1 MAKRNQIGTMSA
13 TLNLSL
19 KEVPAATHRRL
30 KERAEA
36 NHRSLN
42 SEILAI
48 LDAALS
54 SRRIDAEENIRKAQ
68 VLRQKFHGTVSETDL
83 NKAKRAGRA

>member
-1 MAKRNQIGTMSA
+1 MTT

-19 KEVPAATHRRL
+19 KEVPLTTHRNL

-36 NHRSLN
+36 NRRSLN

-48 LDAALS
+48 LETALS
-54 SRRIDAEENIRKAQ
+54 SRRIDAEENIHKAQ
-68 VLRQKFHGTVSETDL
+68 ALRQKFLGIISEADL
-83 NKAKRAGRA
+83 NQAKRAGRT